1 VPYVPACVQAGFTAV
16 FADNDPRESG
26 RVVAGVRY
34 GLPLPE
40 AVWRTNHG
48 YDPEFLRT
56 TMSAVP
62 SGDSFTRYKLLHD
75 TIVGYKV
82 GRHVGMLF
90 TTCGQR
96 STLKSP
102 TFPSPSH
109 CSLPELRRS
118 LNPPHPYHH
127 QLCS

>member
-1 VPYVPACVQAGFTAV
+1 MSACVQAGFTAV

-56 TMSAVP
+56 AMSAVP

-75 TIVGYKV
+75 TIAGYKV
-82 GRHVGMLF
+82 GEHVGMLF

-109 CSLPELRRS
+109 CSLAELRRS
-118 LNPPHPYHH
+118 PNPPHPYHH
-127 QLCS
+127 QLCP